1 MTIILL
7 LLAWFSL
14 SIGLALWL
22 GPALKKDRLE
32 QTAPPE
38 NGEHT

>member
-14 SIGLALWL
+14 SIGLALGL
-22 GPALKKDRLE
+22 GPVLKKGRLE
-32 QTAPPE
+32 QTAPLE